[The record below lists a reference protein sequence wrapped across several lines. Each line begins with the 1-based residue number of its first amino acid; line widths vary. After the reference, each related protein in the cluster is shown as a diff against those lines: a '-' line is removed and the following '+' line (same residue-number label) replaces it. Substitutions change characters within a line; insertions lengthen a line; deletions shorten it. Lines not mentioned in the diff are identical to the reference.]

1 MAGILMAILMAMGVG
16 FGQAE
21 PAAKVPIPDRTEA
34 STPRAALD
42 ATLSVELAQ
51 PAMAPGTFAVEGD
64 WAFFSGDTPVAPDGR
79 ALDWSRTGYAPDP
92 SMDDATFAL
101 LRRVEGRWTVVAH
114 DLMCND
120 VCWEDYPE
128 RFPQAPAA
136 IFR

>member
-1 MAGILMAILMAMGVG
+1 MDGILMALFLAMGVG

-21 PAAKVPIPDRTEA
+21 PAAKILIPDRTEA

-51 PAMAPGTFAVEGD
+51 PAMAPGTFQVEGD
-64 WAFFSGDTPVAPDGR
+64 WAFFSGQTPTAPDGGE
-79 ALDWSRTGYAPDP
+79 LDWRRVGFAPDP
-92 SMDDATFAL
+92 EFDDATFAL
-101 LRRVEGRWTVVAH
+101 LRRVDERWKVLEL

-120 VCWEDYPE
+120 VCWEHYPE
-128 RFPQAPAA
+128 KYPAAPAG